1 MGDIVSL
8 KDIPTLDRISAEAQR
23 EKSRLVGHVSA
34 LHPWWARLPLV
45 VARAAVYAAL
55 TQESD
60 QDLAFTDELCTYP
73 GTPEAIHTAQG
84 RILQAHIVRLSQE
97 IGQSVTVEDIEGG
110 RASRPQVLD
119 LFSGSGTIP
128 LEALRLGCEAFA
140 VDLNPVA
147 YLIQLCTLYYP
158 QQFGEPTSKAR
169 GSAPDGT
176 WAGLP
181 AEVQIW
187 SRWVHEQVEA
197 EVGDLY
203 PPILPSST
211 EEGTDGTLIPGA
223 YLWARTVRCSNVACG
238 AIIPLVRQAWLVRRR
253 GRYVALRPELDEA
266 ARRVHYQVAES
277 DTQQDLGFE
286 PKPSVSRGE
295 ALCPFCNAHLAR
307 DYIRSEG
314 QAGRLGTQLLAVVC
328 RKRARQRVYLT
339 GRIAEAALP
348 DNVEIHQR
356 IRELCKQTGL
366 TTPEEPLSDNR
377 TFGMTQY
384 GLAHYQDLFT
394 ARQLLILLTYAKY
407 IHFAHGQ
414 MHSQRVEAEQAKAI
428 TTYLGL
434 LLDSLANAN
443 STLSSWHPQVERTM
457 PTYRRHALT
466 IAWDFTEL
474 NPFADISPEMLH
486 TDQVVAAIEHCVG
499 TGLSA
504 NVSCAS
510 AIQLPFEDEFFDA
523 IVTDPPYYDNVAYA
537 DLSDFFYVWLKRSI
551 GHLYPS
557 QFSSVLTP
565 KEDEVIVVPQ
575 RHGHDQQ
582 AARLAYEQMMEAAL
596 AEAARVLKHNRLLTI
611 LIHSSEPDVLQ
622 AFLRLAKKAGLEL
635 FDVKRVQVERLLHA
649 QNAERQDYQLLL
661 TFKKSKFALA
671 KSTRILERTRPI
683 HEKSI
688 YTIREAQLI
697 YGESTYIPRVPQAN
711 ADAKIVL
718 RLAIEGKRT
727 LYGGLIDLLRDHIPQ
742 EELSLCIPPEYKG
755 ALEVRLKEYIAD
767 CEHLGQLLDEL
778 LGRPAIIRIARDLSL
793 VSSTVVNDPVSARNE
808 ILRSFGFNVPEPLQG
823 GVTAAIAR
831 IEGLVP
837 RVQMA
842 RGKIELRGA
851 LLAAMTLLEKTLYR
865 AAWAW
870 GYAIFG
876 ENRDEHLQEI
886 VEGKPLDLLAM
897 GDVKQIF
904 CELPDYVAR
913 SALAEGARKLFVRP
927 HLYKPKRLVKYLDKL
942 VALRNKVEHNKGNYL
957 EVTPLADMRAEFVEG
972 INLARETLVR
982 LKGSGAVPL
991 IVKPSRGTTDMY
1003 GRCSVELQVEDGTTR
1018 EVYVTYPLQ
1027 LGRDYVFF
1035 RQESNPRP
1043 VDPPMF
1049 LLSDVLDTGD

>member
-23 EKSRLVGHVSA
+23 EKSRLLGHVSA
-34 LHPWWARLPLV
+34 LHPWWARLPFV

-73 GTPEAIHTAQG
+73 GAPEAIHTAQG
-84 RILQAHIVRLSQE
+84 RILQAHIIRLSQE

-181 AEVQIW
+181 GEVQIW
-187 SRWVHEQVEA
+187 SRWVHERVEA

-211 EEGTDGTLIPGA
+211 EEVSDETLIPGA
-223 YLWARTVRCSNVACG
+223 YLAARTVRCSNAACG
-238 AIIPLVRQAWLVRRR
+238 ATIPLVRQAWLVRRR
-253 GRYVALRPELDEA
+253 GRYMALRPELNEA
-266 ARRVHYQVAES
+266 ARRVHYQVVES
-277 DTQQDLGFE
+277 DTLQDLGFE

-295 ALCPFCNAHLAR
+295 ALCPFCNAHLTR

-328 RKRARQRVYLT
+328 RNREQKRVYLAGET
-339 GRIAEAALP
+339 AEAALP
-348 DNVEIHQR
+348 DDGEIHQR
-356 IRELCKQTGL
+356 IRRLCKQTGL
-366 TTPEEPLSDNR
+366 TTPEEPLPDNLSLV
-377 TFGMTQY
+377 TPY

-394 ARQLLILLTYAKY
+394 ARQLLTLLTYAKY

-443 STLSSWHPQVERTM
+443 STLCSWHPQRAWIM
-457 PTYRRHALT
+457 PTYSRATLAM
-466 IAWDFTEL
+466 AWDFAEL
-474 NPFADISPEMLH
+474 NPFADISPGMFH
-486 TDQVVAAIEHCVG
+486 TERAVAAIEHCVG
-499 TGLSA
+499 TGLPA
-504 NVSCAS
+504 NVSCVS
-510 AIQLPFEDEFFDA
+510 ATQLPFEDELFDA
-523 IVTDPPYYDNVAYA
+523 VVTDPPYYDNIAYA

-557 QFSSVLTP
+557 QFSLLLTP

-575 RHGHDQQ
+575 RHGRDQQ

-596 AEAARVLKHNRLLTI
+596 AEAARVLKSGRMLTI
-611 LIHSSEPDVLQ
+611 LIHSSQPDALQ
-622 AFLRLAKKAGLEL
+622 AFLSLAQKVGLEL
-635 FDVKRVQVERLLHA
+635 FDAKRIRLGFLAQEKHQHYQVM
-649 QNAERQDYQLLL
+649 L
-661 TFKKSKFALA
+661 TFKKSKFIQ
-671 KSTRILERTRPI
+671 RM
-683 HEKSI
+683 
-688 YTIREAQLI
+688 
-697 YGESTYIPRVPQAN
+697 PQASV
-711 ADAKIVL
+711 DHETVL
-718 RLAIEGKRT
+718 SLSDDGKPT
-727 LYGGLIDLLRDHIPQ
+727 LYKGLANLLLDHIPP
-742 EELSLCIPPEYKG
+742 EDLAACIPKDYKG
-755 ALEVRLKEYIAD
+755 PFEKRLMEYIAD
-767 CEHLGQLLDEL
+767 CEDRRELLDRLLGQP
-778 LGRPAIIRIARDLSL
+778 GIIRIARNLGLSAADH
-793 VSSTVVNDPVSARNE
+793 VTARNE
-808 ILRSFGFNVPEPLQG
+808 ILRSFGFNVPEPLQK
-823 GVTAAIAR
+823 GVTAAITE

-837 RVQMA
+837 RVQLA
-842 RGKIELRGA
+842 RDEIELGGT
-851 LLAAMTLLEKTLYR
+851 LLKTMTLLEKTLHR

-870 GYAIFG
+870 GHAIFDKS
-876 ENRDEHLQEI
+876 RDEHLRQIAEL
-886 VEGKPLDLLAM
+886 ESLDKLAM
-897 GDVKQIF
+897 GHVKKIF
-904 CELPDYVAR
+904 CELPNYVAK
-913 SALAEGARKLFVRP
+913 STLAQHARELFGRP
-927 HLYKPKRLVKYLDKL
+927 HPYNSNPKKSVRDLDKL
-942 VALRNKVEHNKGNYL
+942 LKLRNKVFHLDGKMKESYL
-957 EVTPLADMRAEFVEG
+957 EVTPLADMREEFTEG
-972 INLARETLVR
+972 LNITLQTLRKLKDAGALPLIARPIRETTNMDGCR
-982 LKGSGAVPL
+982 S
-991 IVKPSRGTTDMY
+991 I
-1003 GRCSVELQVEDGTTR
+1003 ELQLEDGTLR
-1018 EVYVTYPLQ
+1018 EIYRTDSLQ
-1027 LGRDYVFF
+1027 LGCNYVFF
-1035 RQESNPRP
+1035 RQQSNPRP